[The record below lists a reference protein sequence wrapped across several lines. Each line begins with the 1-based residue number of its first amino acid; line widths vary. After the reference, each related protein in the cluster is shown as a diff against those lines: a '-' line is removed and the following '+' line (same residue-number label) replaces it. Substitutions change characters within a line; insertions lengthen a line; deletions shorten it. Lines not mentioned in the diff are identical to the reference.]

1 MHQQFIEENSNGGYC
16 LSNSPKINIWV
27 LFFHFILSFL
37 EAIKSFQAMSNLSK
51 NYNKLN
57 KIFCFGAWL
66 SWMNFFISV
75 VLGLIQVVL
84 IYFYLADSIYMDIS
98 NDFCKLWGI
107 SKYWNE

>member
-16 LSNSPKINIWV
+16 FSNSPKTNIWV

-37 EAIKSFQAMSNLSK
+37 EAIKSFQLMSNLSK

-66 SWMNFFISV
+66 SWMNFLISV

-84 IYFYLADSIYMDIS
+84 IYFYLADSFYMDIS

-107 SKYWNE
+107 SKYSNE